1 VTKNSEPSPITY
13 DPALVLQAFE
23 LEISIRKSERRLSTY
38 NPYPKQAEFHE
49 QGAVFR
55 ERLLLGGN
63 RIGKTECG
71 AAELA
76 MHLTGYY
83 PEWWVG
89 KRFDKPV
96 RAWAAGV
103 TGESTR
109 DVVQAKLFGPPER
122 PEAWGTGLLPKA
134 AIARTSTGRGI
145 AGAIDTAAIHHKS
158 GGYSSLAFKSYERGR
173 EKWQGAG
180 LEVVWFDEEP
190 EEDIYLEG
198 LTRTNE
204 TGGCVY
210 LTCTPLLGM
219 SSVMKRFLMG
229 RTTEQ
234 TVIQAG
240 LEDAGHFT
248 DEQRRQIIASY
259 PEFER
264 DARTKGIPQLGSGR
278 VFPISEGAIAC
289 ESFPIPQHW
298 PRICGIDFGWDH
310 PSAGV
315 ECVWNRD
322 SDTFYVIAAHRAR
335 AQTPIMFA
343 AAVRPWGEWP
353 WAWPHDGLQHD
364 KGSGEQLMAQYKAQG
379 LKMLGVH
386 ATFEDGTNGVEAGI
400 MDMLDRMETGR
411 FKVFRHLQGW
421 FEEFNL
427 YHRKDGKIVKEG
439 DDLMSATR
447 YALMCK
453 RLAIVQK
460 PKHRTFTSMNAPS
473 PQGWMG

>member
-1 VTKNSEPSPITY
+1 MESKSSRPSLLLK
-13 DPALVLQAFE
+13 ALQKEQLRRIAQ
-23 LEISIRKSERRLSTY
+23 RKLTSYS
-38 NPYPKQAEFHE
+38 PYPKQKEFHDAG
-49 QGAVFR
+49 QSHR

-71 AAELA
+71 AAEMA
-76 MHLTGYY
+76 MHLTGQY
-83 PEWWVG
+83 PEWWCG
-89 KRFDKPV
+89 KRFEKPI

-122 PEAWGTGLLPKA
+122 QEDWGTGLIPKA
-134 AIARTSTGRGI
+134 AIHKPSTGRGI
-145 AGAIDTAAIHHKS
+145 SGAIDTAAIKHS
-158 GGYSSLAFKSYERGR
+158 TGGWSSIAFKSYERGR

-190 EEDIYLEG
+190 DEDIYLEG

-204 TGGCVY
+204 TGGLVY

-219 SSVMKRFLMG
+219 STVMKRFLMD
-229 RTTEQ
+229 RRDQ
-234 TVIQAG
+234 QAVIQAG
-240 LEDAGHFT
+240 IEDAGHFS
-248 DEQRRQIIASY
+248 DAQRAEIVASY
-259 PEFER
+259 PDFER

-278 VFPISEGAIAC
+278 VFPISEGSIAC
-289 ESFPIPQHW
+289 ESFAIPAHW

-315 ECVWNRD
+315 ECAWDRD
-322 SDTFYVIAAHRAR
+322 GDVFYIIACHRAR
-335 AQTPIMFA
+335 AQTPAHFA

-379 LKMLGVH
+379 LNMLGAR
-386 ATFEDGTNGVEAGI
+386 ATFEDGSNGVEAGI
-400 MDMLDRMETGR
+400 MEMLDRMQTGR
-411 FKVFRHLQGW
+411 FKVFMHLRDW

-439 DDLMSATR
+439 DDLISATR

-453 RLAIVQK
+453 RLAQTK
-460 PKHRTFTSMNAPS
+460 APKYRQMTPLEMPS

>member
-1 VTKNSEPSPITY
+1 MKNLQPELQSFNPNWLLEVYQREQTKRLT
-13 DPALVLQAFE
+13 Q
-23 LEISIRKSERRLSTY
+23 RRLTNY
-38 NPYPKQAEFHE
+38 VPYPKQAEFHAL
-49 QGAVFR
+49 GAKYR

-76 MHLTGYY
+76 YHLTGAY
-83 PEWWVG
+83 PEQWVG
-89 KRFDKPV
+89 KRFDKPI

-122 PEAWGTGLLPKA
+122 SEDWGTGLIPKA
-134 AIARTSTGRGI
+134 AIGKVSTGRGI
-145 AGAIDTAAIHHKS
+145 AGAIDTAAISHVS
-158 GGYSSLAFKSYERGR
+158 GGWSSLAFKSYERGR

-190 EEDIYLEG
+190 EIDIYLEG

-204 TGGCVY
+204 TGGLVY

-219 SSVMKRFLMG
+219 STVIKRFLMEA
-229 RTTEQ
+229 TAEMA
-234 TVIQAG
+234 TVRAG
-240 LEDAGHFT
+240 IEDAGHFT
-248 DEQRRQIIASY
+248 DEQRNLIIASY

-264 DARTKGIPQLGSGR
+264 EARTQGIPQLGSGR
-278 VFPISEGAIAC
+278 VFPVAEGQLACAAFAI
-289 ESFPIPQHW
+289 PDHW

-310 PSAGV
+310 PSAAV
-315 ECVWNRD
+315 QCAWDRD
-322 SDTFYVIAAHRAR
+322 ADAFYVIATHRQRQATP
-335 AQTPIMFA
+335 AQFA
-343 AAVRPWGEWP
+343 ISVKPWGEYP

-364 KGSGEQLMAQYKAQG
+364 KGSGDQLAAQYKVHG
-379 LKMLGVH
+379 LHML
-386 ATFEDGTNGVEAGI
+386 ANRTTFEDGTSGVEAGLAE
-400 MDMLDRMETGR
+400 MLDRMHSGR
-411 FKVFRHLQGW
+411 LKVFHHLREW

-427 YHRKDGKIVKEG
+427 YHRKDGLIVKEG

-447 YALMCK
+447 YALMSK
-453 RLAIVQK
+453 RLAQTK
-460 PKHRTFTSMNAPS
+460 QPKHRSFVPLEAPT